1 MSRINWTD
9 PEERASYFHKKGLE
23 YRKSHPRLSLTFS
36 QEEYEWVERSAS
48 HYGAE
53 KVSRHV
59 KALAIEAAK
68 LGLGEQAE
76 RKPQVPQETIDEM
89 LFLLHNCSNNLNQ
102 TAYRLNRQALE
113 HHCVEVLDAE
123 DSRKTIDECYRILRE
138 LERELLPLIK
148 QSQ

>member
-1 MSRINWTD
+1 MSLINWTD
-9 PEERASYFHKKGLE
+9 PEERASYFHKKGIE

-48 HYGAE
+48 HFGAE

-68 LGLGEQAE
+68 LGLGEQVE
-76 RKPQVPQETIDEM
+76 RQPQIPQEIIDEM
-89 LFLLHNCSNNLNQ
+89 LFLLHNTSNNLNQ

-113 HHCVEVLDAE
+113 HHRVTVQDNE
-123 DSRKTIDECYRILRE
+123 DSIRTIDECYRILRD
-138 LERELLPLIK
+138 LETELLPLIK